1 MTAHLDKDSDA
12 FIDAARGLAA
22 LAVLITHSLDF
33 GIRGVYGHDL
43 VDAPE
48 IWRWLAASVGHGS
61 FLVWCFFVVSGLCI
75 HLSIMRGSQM
85 GAFNWRSYA
94 AARITRI
101 YPLFMLGLLLAILVW
116 WFTDDF
122 SGADATRPWP
132 QFFASLLSLHI
143 FTSSFPNFM
152 TSWSLSN
159 EMLYYAA
166 WPILLSLVGWRVS
179 RAIGLAAVSSLLVCL
194 LIALLWRVL
203 HRFETSAAVNGLWS
217 VSVLFPLWIGG
228 AWLAENWQR
237 VSQSVS
243 RRLWCLSFLLCLAAE
258 LLLAWVKYHQQ
269 SQAVIDFTGLAALPG
284 LLILLAGARHARL
297 SSHPR
302 LRPWIGWLG
311 QFSYPCYILQM
322 PLLVLQL
329 RLVIPHLSDA
339 ATSHPFARAA
349 VLLLPTLLLLAFV
362 GPWLERLIMAWRSKF
377 LSQCTTKQP

>member
-1 MTAHLDKDSDA
+1 MTAPLDKDSEA
-12 FIDAARGLAA
+12 FIDATRGLAA
-22 LAVLITHSLDF
+22 LTVLITHSLDF

-43 VDAPE
+43 ANAPPS
-48 IWRWLAASVGHGS
+48 WRWMAASIGHGS

-75 HLSIMRGSQM
+75 HLSIRRGTQM

-94 AARITRI
+94 AARVSRI

-122 SGADATRPWP
+122 SGAAATRPWP
-132 QFFASLLSLHI
+132 QFFASLLSLQI
-143 FTSSFPNFM
+143 FTNSFPNFM

-166 WPILLSLVGWRVS
+166 WPILLSLVGWRAS
-179 RAIGLAAVSSLLVCL
+179 RAIGLAAVSSLLICL
-194 LIALLWRVL
+194 LIILLWRVL
-203 HRFETSAAVNGLWS
+203 HRFETSTAVNGLWS
-217 VSVLFPLWIGG
+217 VSVLFPLWVGG

-243 RRLWCLSFLLCLAAE
+243 RRLWYLSFLLCLAAE
-258 LLLAWVKYHQQ
+258 LLLTWVKYHQR
-269 SQAVIDFTGLAALPG
+269 SQAVIDFTALAALPG
-284 LLILLAGARHARL
+284 LIILLAGARHARL

-302 LRPWIGWLG
+302 LQPLFGWLG

-329 RLVIPHLSDA
+329 RLVIPHLPDVT
-339 ATSHPFARAA
+339 TSHPFARAA
-349 VLLLPTLLLLAFV
+349 MLLLPTLLLLAFI
-362 GPWLERLIMAWRSKF
+362 GPWLERLTMGWRSRF
-377 LSQCTTKQP
+377 LSQFIPKQP